1 MLKDWSQ
8 QQQKSKCPF
17 IREGRAVLWSPK
29 GPAAVPQAP
38 LAINPGLQA
47 VFLLP
52 KVRGWSRLSRSWCLP
67 QITLS
72 KCQRHQPCNRAP
84 KIMPLLITFLAI
96 SYGWTATN
104 SGVKAQPPCPGVLIS
119 SMRPLR
125 MSKDWDG
132 QPLIQNR
139 PANWKGWE
147 QVSAFSLIFYFR
159 STKLLC
165 QLKYYWFYFLLE
177 RKTMRQEEAE
187 REKKKA
193 CRK

>member
-67 QITLS
+67 QIMLS
-72 KCQRHQPCNRAP
+72 ECQRHQPCNRAP

-96 SYGWTATN
+96 SYGGTATN
-104 SGVKAQPPCPGVLIS
+104 SGVKALPPCPGVLIS
-119 SMRPLR
+119 SMILLR

-147 QVSAFSLIFYFR
+147 QVSAFSLD
-159 STKLLC
+159 
-165 QLKYYWFYFLLE
+165 FLLQKY
-177 RKTMRQEEAE
+177 KTSMSTQILLNLFSAWKKDYETRRS
-187 REKKKA
+187 REGKKESM
-193 CRK
+193 